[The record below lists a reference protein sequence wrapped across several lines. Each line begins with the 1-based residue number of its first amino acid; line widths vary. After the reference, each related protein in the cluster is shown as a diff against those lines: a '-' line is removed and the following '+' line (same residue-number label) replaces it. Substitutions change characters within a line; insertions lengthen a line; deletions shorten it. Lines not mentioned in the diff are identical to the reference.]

1 MPAAPSVKVFAT
13 IESES
18 PYETGTCPSK
28 ILTKGALDF
37 VVSLHRTFS
46 GRRKKLLEARVKRQ
60 VQIDAGK
67 KPTFLEET
75 KHIREDPS
83 WTGPIPAPGLVD
95 RRVEI
100 TGPPDR
106 KMIVNAFNSNVTTYM
121 TDFED
126 SMAPTW
132 SNVIWGQV
140 NLYDAIRNQVD
151 FVAKDTGKAYK
162 VADKDTHF
170 NKKIPTLLVRPRGWH
185 MVEKHVIVDGE
196 PISASIFDFGIF
208 FYHNAK
214 ALIAKGHGPYFYL
227 PKMEAYQEA
236 RLWNDIFNVAQD
248 TLEIPRG
255 TIRATVLI
263 ETLTG
268 AFELEE
274 IIYELRQ
281 HSSGLNCGRW
291 DYMFSTI
298 KKLRHYKDKVLP
310 DRGDVTMTVPFMA
323 AYVKYLIQVCHKRGV
338 HAMGGMAATIPIKG
352 DEKANAE
359 AMERVRADKLREA
372 TAGHDGTWVAHPA
385 LASIATDVFGEH
397 MPHPNQ
403 LFFRPELDVEG
414 YVPAT
419 SEDLLNTNIKGG
431 KITEAGIRK
440 NIYIGL
446 SYMEA
451 WLRGIGCVPIDWLME
466 DAATAEVSRAQLNQ
480 WVLHGVETVDT
491 KKKITPELNAQILKE
506 ETAKLVKDAKVDNKF
521 ELAAKYFLPEITG
534 EKFSDFLTTLLYD
547 ELTASEINPEVNLA
561 TLKP

>member
-1 MPAAPSVKVFAT
+1 MSSVKIIAT
-13 IESES
+13 LDSSS
-18 PYETGTCPSK
+18 PYPSGTTPGD

-46 GRRKKLLEARVKRQ
+46 GRRKQLLANRAKQQAEIDSGKL
-60 VQIDAGK
+60 
-67 KPTFLEET
+67 PTFLEET
-75 KHIREDPS
+75 KHIRDDPS

-106 KMIVNAFNSNVTTYM
+106 KMIVNAFNSNVSVYM

-140 NLYDAIRNQVD
+140 NLYDAIRGKVD
-151 FVAKDTGKAYK
+151 FVAKDTGKEYK
-162 VADKDTHF
+162 IQDASTHF
-170 NKKIPTLLVRPRGWH
+170 NKKLPTLIVRPRGWH
-185 MVEKHVIVDGE
+185 MVEKHILVDGE

-214 ALIAKGHGPYFYL
+214 ALIEKGAGPYFYL
-227 PKMEAYQEA
+227 PKMEFYQEA

-268 AFELEE
+268 AFQLEE

-281 HSSGLNCGRW
+281 HSAGLNCGRW
-291 DYMFSTI
+291 DYIFSTI
-298 KKLRHYKDKVLP
+298 KKLRHYKEKILP

-338 HAMGGMAATIPIKG
+338 HAMGGMAAQIPIKG
-352 DEKANAE
+352 DDEANAA
-359 AMERVRADKLREA
+359 AMERVKADKLREA

-385 LASIATDVFGEH
+385 LAHIATDIFGKY
-397 MPHPNQ
+397 MPHPNN
-403 LFFRPELDVEG
+403 LFFRPEYDVEG

-419 SEDLLNTNIKGG
+419 GEDLLNTKIESG

-451 WLRGIGCVPIDWLME
+451 WLRGAGCVPIDWLME

-480 WVLHGVETVDT
+480 WVIHGVETADT

-506 ETAKLVKDAKVDNKF
+506 ETEKLVKNAKPGNKF
-521 ELAAKYFLPEITG
+521 ELAAKYLLPEITG
-534 EKFSDFLTTLLYD
+534 ETFSDFLTTLLYD
-547 ELTASEINPEVNLA
+547 ELTNGEDVAEIDID
-561 TLKP
+561 TLKA